1 MKKQVGQSVLAVL
14 LVVVM
19 TCSVQAVIVV
29 SGDPGTGNSW
39 YQRFNYDTNSTKHDT
54 DYVMRLSVKQISG
67 DTLELPHPIRDNASP
82 SPTSNAPAGW
92 TYDTIFGSEV
102 DAIKTASQN
111 IQSVNF
117 SVWFNGNYVNTSA
130 KIEIDTVI
138 WEWVKSS
145 CQWQFVQDGCDKAV
159 ATWANGK
166 WCIDDSCMEQGD
178 LDLYGCVGPQ
188 GPPPGCEVPEPA
200 TFVIWS
206 LLGGL
211 GLVLAWRKRKV
222 S

>member
-159 ATWANGK
+159 ATSRPSPRLRSSRTRHVRHLVASRRIRPRPRLEK
-166 WCIDDSCMEQGD
+166 TQG
-178 LDLYGCVGPQ
+178 
-188 GPPPGCEVPEPA
+188 
-200 TFVIWS
+200 
-206 LLGGL
+206 LLSQF
-211 GLVLAWRKRKV
+211 AI
-222 S
+222 